1 MSLNSQQAVVSHDLS
16 SSSLSV
22 QSKHDVQMDKPED
35 VDQKNVDWTKMC
47 GLEERLRAET
57 EERNELEREIQRL
70 RQERDALE
78 ERKQHESG
86 GPVGQQRR
94 IISDYGALTF
104 HDVTRV
110 GIMQMLLR

>member
-22 QSKHDVQMDKPED
+22 QSKHDVHMDKPKE

-57 EERNELEREIQRL
+57 EERNKLEREIQRL

-78 ERKQHESG
+78 ERKQHETGWSSQSATKNSLRLRS
-86 GPVGQQRR
+86 V
-94 IISDYGALTF
+94 DV
-104 HDVTRV
+104 HDVTRG
-110 GIMQMLLR
+110 GIMQTLQ